1 MPLAP
6 SALRVTY
13 CLVVVPPAS
22 PLLGLPRC
30 TTPVVAS
37 VCLTASCASGS
48 ASLIA
53 SKQALIRLYI
63 SSISAALLMASIEAQ
78 ISAAFAADA
87 PKTQFVR
94 PTDADAWGGSTD
106 KKTWTKPTDEK
117 KPEGPQSLEDGRWG
131 PSTEE
136 LTFYAR
142 KAWGDR
148 QGEAVAH
155 GELKERAKQ
164 GDRIAACDLGI
175 LHLLGERG
183 ARKSGKEALRYFTES
198 AEAGDAR
205 AATNLAVLLSRGD
218 GVAKDPAAAVRWYG
232 VAAQSKTKSK
242 LRDMHDLRSVPR
254 PPPPTPP
261 PPPPVRTFSEEAP
274 DVSTST
280 NASSA
285 DAAAAPDAPES
296 PGDAPVE
303 EDAVV
308 DVVEEDTAPGDDS
321 VPAVAEEPDVP
332 AVA

>member
-1 MPLAP
+1 
-6 SALRVTY
+6 
-13 CLVVVPPAS
+13 
-22 PLLGLPRC
+22 
-30 TTPVVAS
+30 
-37 VCLTASCASGS
+37 
-48 ASLIA
+48 
-53 SKQALIRLYI
+53 
-63 SSISAALLMASIEAQ
+63 MASIEAQ

-94 PTDADAWGGSTD
+94 PNDADAWGGSTD

-142 KAWGDR
+142 KSWADR
-148 QGEAVAH
+148 QPESVAH

-280 NASSA
+280 NGSSA
-285 DAAAAPDAPES
+285 DAAPPPDAPQSTPPPPPPES

-308 DVVEEDTAPGDDS
+308 DVVEEDTAPGDDP

-332 AVA
+332 AAAT

>member
-37 VCLTASCASGS
+37 VCLTASCASNS

-131 PSTEE
+131 PSTDE

-142 KAWGDR
+142 KSWADR
-148 QGEAVAH
+148 QPESVAH

-308 DVVEEDTAPGDDS
+308 DVVEEDTAPGDDP
-321 VPAVAEEPDVP
+321 VPAVAEEPDVS
-332 AVA
+332 AA

>member
-1 MPLAP
+1 M
-6 SALRVTY
+6 
-13 CLVVVPPAS
+13 
-22 PLLGLPRC
+22 
-30 TTPVVAS
+30 
-37 VCLTASCASGS
+37 
-48 ASLIA
+48 
-53 SKQALIRLYI
+53 
-63 SSISAALLMASIEAQ
+63 
-78 ISAAFAADA
+78 
-87 PKTQFVR
+87 
-94 PTDADAWGGSTD
+94 
-106 KKTWTKPTDEK
+106 
-117 KPEGPQSLEDGRWG
+117 
-131 PSTEE
+131 
-136 LTFYAR
+136 
-142 KAWGDR
+142 
-148 QGEAVAH
+148 AH

-261 PPPPVRTFSEEAP
+261 PPPPPVRTFSEEAP

-280 NASSA
+280 NASST
-285 DAAAAPDAPES
+285 DAAPPPDAPQSTPES

-308 DVVEEDTAPGDDS
+308 DVEEEDTAAPGDDP
-321 VPAVAEEPDVP
+321 VPAVAEEPDVS
-332 AVA
+332 AAA

>member
-1 MPLAP
+1 
-6 SALRVTY
+6 
-13 CLVVVPPAS
+13 
-22 PLLGLPRC
+22 
-30 TTPVVAS
+30 
-37 VCLTASCASGS
+37 
-48 ASLIA
+48 
-53 SKQALIRLYI
+53 
-63 SSISAALLMASIEAQ
+63 MASIEAQ

-87 PKTQFVR
+87 PQTQFVK
-94 PTDADAWGGSTD
+94 PTDSDAWGGETG

-117 KPEGPQSLEDGRWG
+117 RPEGPQSLEDGRWG
-131 PSTEE
+131 PSTDE

-142 KAWGDR
+142 KAWADR

-155 GELKERAKQ
+155 GELKERAKR
-164 GDRIAACDLGI
+164 GDAVAACDLGI

-242 LRDMHDLRSVPR
+242 LRDMHDLRSAPR

-280 NASSA
+280 NASSDPNA
-285 DAAAAPDAPES
+285 DEAPDAVAPPES

-308 DVVEEDTAPGDDS
+308 DVEEEDTAAPGDDP
-321 VPAVAEEPDVP
+321 VPAVAEEPDVS
-332 AVA
+332 VALN

>member
-1 MPLAP
+1 M
-6 SALRVTY
+6 
-13 CLVVVPPAS
+13 
-22 PLLGLPRC
+22 
-30 TTPVVAS
+30 
-37 VCLTASCASGS
+37 
-48 ASLIA
+48 
-53 SKQALIRLYI
+53 
-63 SSISAALLMASIEAQ
+63 
-78 ISAAFAADA
+78 
-87 PKTQFVR
+87 
-94 PTDADAWGGSTD
+94 
-106 KKTWTKPTDEK
+106 
-117 KPEGPQSLEDGRWG
+117 
-131 PSTEE
+131 
-136 LTFYAR
+136 
-142 KAWGDR
+142 
-148 QGEAVAH
+148 AH
-155 GELKERAKQ
+155 GELKERAKR
-164 GDRIAACDLGI
+164 GDSVAACDLGI

-261 PPPPVRTFSEEAP
+261 PPPVRTFSEEAP

-285 DAAAAPDAPES
+285 DAAAAPYAPQSAPES

-308 DVVEEDTAPGDDS
+308 DVVEEDAALGDDP
-321 VPAVAEEPDVP
+321 VPAVAAEHDVS
-332 AVA
+332 AA

>member
-1 MPLAP
+1 
-6 SALRVTY
+6 
-13 CLVVVPPAS
+13 
-22 PLLGLPRC
+22 
-30 TTPVVAS
+30 
-37 VCLTASCASGS
+37 
-48 ASLIA
+48 
-53 SKQALIRLYI
+53 
-63 SSISAALLMASIEAQ
+63 MASIEAQ

-106 KKTWTKPTDEK
+106 KKTWTNPTDEK

-131 PSTEE
+131 PSTDE
-136 LTFYAR
+136 LTYYAR
-142 KAWGDR
+142 KAWADR

-308 DVVEEDTAPGDDS
+308 DVVEEDTAPGDDP
-321 VPAVAEEPDVP
+321 VPAVAEEPDVS
-332 AVA
+332 AAA

>member
-1 MPLAP
+1 
-6 SALRVTY
+6 
-13 CLVVVPPAS
+13 
-22 PLLGLPRC
+22 
-30 TTPVVAS
+30 
-37 VCLTASCASGS
+37 
-48 ASLIA
+48 
-53 SKQALIRLYI
+53 
-63 SSISAALLMASIEAQ
+63 MASIEAQ

-87 PKTQFVR
+87 PQTQFVK
-94 PTDADAWGGSTD
+94 PTDSDAWGGETG

-131 PSTEE
+131 PSTDE

-148 QGEAVAH
+148 QPESVAH
-155 GELKERAKQ
+155 GELKERAKR
-164 GDRIAACDLGI
+164 GDAVAACDLGI

-280 NASSA
+280 NGSST
-285 DAAAAPDAPES
+285 DAAPPPDAPQSTPES

-308 DVVEEDTAPGDDS
+308 DVEEEDTAVPGDDP
-321 VPAVAEEPDVP
+321 VPAVAEEPDVS
-332 AVA
+332 VALN

>member
-1 MPLAP
+1 M
-6 SALRVTY
+6 
-13 CLVVVPPAS
+13 
-22 PLLGLPRC
+22 
-30 TTPVVAS
+30 
-37 VCLTASCASGS
+37 CLTASA
-48 ASLIA
+48 LKQRKPKA

-142 KAWGDR
+142 KSWADR
-148 QGEAVAH
+148 QPESVAH

-308 DVVEEDTAPGDDS
+308 DVVEEDTAPGDDP
-321 VPAVAEEPDVP
+321 VPAVAEEPDVS
-332 AVA
+332 AA

>member
-1 MPLAP
+1 MCFYVD
-6 SALRVTY
+6 SAQ
-13 CLVVVPPAS
+13 
-22 PLLGLPRC
+22 
-30 TTPVVAS
+30 
-37 VCLTASCASGS
+37 TAQAYRG
-48 ASLIA
+48 
-53 SKQALIRLYI
+53 KQALIRLYI

-131 PSTEE
+131 PSTDE

-142 KAWGDR
+142 KSWADR
-148 QGEAVAH
+148 QAESVAH

-261 PPPPVRTFSEEAP
+261 PPPPVRTFSEEASGR
-274 DVSTST
+274 VYVHECLIRRRGGGAGRARISGRRSGRGGRRRGRRGGGHC
-280 NASSA
+280 AGRRSRSRCRRGA
-285 DAAAAPDAPES
+285 RCALAA
-296 PGDAPVE
+296 
-303 EDAVV
+303 
-308 DVVEEDTAPGDDS
+308 
-321 VPAVAEEPDVP
+321 
-332 AVA
+332 